1 MFLNASSKLNLGFK
15 TPAFFVAIFMASVL
29 VAFSSCS
36 KDDPNVITN
45 DVTGEYSG
53 FNAFL
58 GFGTG
63 NIDMKITSVGSD
75 EIELQFLTDYHHDT
89 GTYFKLS
96 QDVFNLKLTK
106 GANGRI
112 SLTMPAKMMTVI
124 EKGTNAI
131 KGATVEASGTFMPNP
146 SGESSGSTLLLSF
159 SIVGVFDGS
168 QNLVYATY
176 AKQ

>member
-15 TPAFFVAIFMASVL
+15 TPAFFVAIFMVSVL

-112 SLTMPAKMMTVI
+112 SLTMPAKMMMEIPLPRPRSVTCSPSHIRNIVPVTNVVTVV
-124 EKGTNAI
+124 NLNN
-131 KGATVEASGTFMPNP
+131 SP
-146 SGESSGSTLLLSF
+146 GSMTSP
-159 SIVGVFDGS
+159 G
-168 QNLVYATY
+168 
-176 AKQ
+176 